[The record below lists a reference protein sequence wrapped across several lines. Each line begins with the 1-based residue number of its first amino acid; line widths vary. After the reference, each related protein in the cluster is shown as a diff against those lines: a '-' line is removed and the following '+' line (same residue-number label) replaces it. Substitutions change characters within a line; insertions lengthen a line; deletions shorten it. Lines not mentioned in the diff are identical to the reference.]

1 MKKKVFVNPSVQMV
15 ECETA
20 VTILAGSNISDG
32 GADGRNSREMNP
44 TPAAEDNFFLN

>member
-1 MKKKVFVNPSVQMV
+1 MEKKVFVKPSAQTVQ
-15 ECETA
+15 CEAT
-20 VTILAGSNISDG
+20 TILATSGNISDG